1 MKRFLSDK
9 WLALGV
15 IVLGTFMVI
24 LDTSIVNIAIPK
36 MMAVFNVGTDEIEW
50 VLTSYMLTMAVIMP
64 ITGLL
69 GEKFEDNFG
78 DTINTVRHDSC
89 L

>member
-1 MKRFLSDK
+1 MKRFLGDK

-50 VLTSYMLTMAVIMP
+50 VLTSYMLTLAVIMP

-69 GEKFEDNFG
+69 GEKFG
-78 DTINTVRHDSC
+78 LKKV
-89 L
+89 